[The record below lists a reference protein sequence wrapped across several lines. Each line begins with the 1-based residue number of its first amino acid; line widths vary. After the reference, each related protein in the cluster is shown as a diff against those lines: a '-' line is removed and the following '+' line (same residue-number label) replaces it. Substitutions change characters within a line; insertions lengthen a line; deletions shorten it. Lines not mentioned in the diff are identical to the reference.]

1 MSTTNENTL
10 WEEKNS
16 IEPKKNCLNN
26 NATELNDIINDT
38 SNVSTKNP
46 CNDTGKISGIYK
58 IVNKVNGKYYVGSSR
73 DIYGNP
79 HGRFYQHK
87 AHLKCQ
93 RHYNNH
99 LQSAWNKYKPE
110 SFEFVVVEKTTC
122 EKNIILET
130 EQKYL
135 NIAKTE
141 KHVCYNKSF
150 TACGPDWTEENK
162 RKRSILISGKNNPNY
177 GNGDKIRGVKNP
189 FFGKKHTEETK
200 RKMALHH
207 SNYSGKNHPR
217 CDKNIYTFFN
227 ILTSETFSG
236 LRFDFIKKY
245 NLLSGGVCSLVKHPN
260 KVHKGWIIRSHEL

>member
-73 DIYGNP
+73 DIYGEP

-93 RHYNNH
+93 RHYNSH
-99 LQSAWNKYKPE
+99 LQSAWNNYKPE

-122 EKNIILET
+122 EKNMILEI

-135 NIAKTE
+135 NVAKTE

-207 SNYSGKNHPR
+207 ANYPRVGR

-245 NLLSGGVCSLVKHPN
+245 NLSQSCVCLLVKHPN